1 VIEVSGLQNLMQLN
15 HGIHLAYCT
24 NVHRGGD
31 WEETFHSL
39 EHDVLRVRQAVSPD
53 AQYAIGLRLSANAA
67 NELSDSAR
75 LLEFQRWLEEKQ
87 CYVFTINGFPYGD
100 FHGTRVKE
108 QVYVPDWSKPERL
121 EYTNLLFDIL
131 SEILPPGVPGS
142 VSTLPGSF
150 KEFYPQDSSG
160 NYQVPNELFDN
171 LLANC
176 KHIEKLCAA
185 RAQDLHLGL
194 EPEPLGLFET
204 SEETVKF
211 LDQLQHKVFGDD
223 TSWQQ
228 RIGVNYDTC
237 HLGVEFEEPETAL
250 SNILNAGYRISKIH
264 ISSALSLHPNK
275 EVVQQLSQYS
285 EPVYLH
291 QVISR
296 NASNQIQRWKDLD
309 LALQYAEKKAYKD
322 LGEEWRVHFHVPLH
336 AAPGKPFSDTRE
348 HVYGTLDYL
357 ELHPDTCQHLEMETY
372 TWEVLPK
379 EIRTG
384 DVVDQVVEEY
394 KWTLQELSS
403 RGLCG

>member
-1 VIEVSGLQNLMQLN
+1 MQLN

-39 EHDVLRVRQAVSPD
+39 EHDVLRVRQAVSPY
-53 AQYAIGLRLSANAA
+53 APYAIGLRLSANAA
-67 NELSDSAR
+67 KELSDSQR

-131 SEILPPGVPGS
+131 SEILPSGVPGS

-150 KEFYPQDSSG
+150 KEFYPVDDRG
-160 NYQVPNELFDN
+160 DYQVPKELYEN
-171 LLANC
+171 LKANC
-176 KHIEKLCAA
+176 LHIEKLCSEKG
-185 RAQDLHLGL
+185 QDLHLGL

-204 SEETVKF
+204 SEETVAF
-211 LDQLQHKVFGDD
+211 LDRLQATVFGSDA
-223 TSWQQ
+223 SWQQ

-237 HLGVEFEEPETAL
+237 HLGVEFEESETAL
-250 SNILNAGYRISKIH
+250 SNILDAGYRISKIH
-264 ISSALSLHPNK
+264 ISSALSLVPEK
-275 EVVQQLSQYS
+275 EVVQQLSQYC

-296 NASNQIQRWKDLD
+296 NASNEIQRWKDLD
-309 LALQYAEKKAYKD
+309 LALQDAEKKDYHG

-348 HVYGTLDYL
+348 HVNGTLDFL
-357 ELHPDTCQHLEMETY
+357 EQHPESCQHLEMETY

-379 EIRTG
+379 EIRSG

-394 KWTLQELSS
+394 KWTLQELST
-403 RGLCG
+403 RGLMG